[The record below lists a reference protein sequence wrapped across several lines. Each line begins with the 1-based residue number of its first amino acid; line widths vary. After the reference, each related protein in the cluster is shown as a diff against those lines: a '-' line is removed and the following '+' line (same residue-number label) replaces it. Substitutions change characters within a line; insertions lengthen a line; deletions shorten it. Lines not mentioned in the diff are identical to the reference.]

1 MNVDD
6 LLDVLGNESRRRILY
21 LLSQRPCYVS
31 EIAYRLKMA
40 PKVVLEHL
48 DKLERVGLV
57 KSFEEGKRRYY
68 YIDRSLRLEV
78 TLTPHNFS
86 AKLIE
91 NGNVDEK
98 DIYDVIRNIDEV
110 KYIDGLRDLSDTIR
124 RMKRMQDV
132 LSKLQYRINSKITKM
147 LEDLI
152 ATLEKFTRDDVE
164 KIVLYGLIKG
174 LSVFEIADYFGLMYS
189 DVESA
194 LRRLESRGLVERF
207 IENGRVV
214 WRFRG

>member
-110 KYIDGLRDLSDTIR
+110 KYIEGLRDLSDTIR

>member
-6 LLDVLGNESRRRILY
+6 LLDILGNESRRKILH

-31 EIAYRLKMA
+31 EIAYCLKMA

-48 DKLERVGLV
+48 DKLERVGIV
-57 KSFEEGKRRYY
+57 RSFEEGKRRYY
-68 YIDRSLRLEV
+68 YIDKSLRLEV

-98 DIYDVIRNIDEV
+98 DIYYVIENIEKV
-110 KYIDGLRDLSDTIR
+110 NYIEGLREFSDTIS

-132 LSKLQYRINSKITKM
+132 LSKLQYRINSKITEM

-174 LSVFEIADYFGLMYS
+174 LNVFEIADYFGLMYS

-194 LRRLESRGLVERF
+194 LRRLENRGLVERLV
-207 IENGRVV
+207 ENGRIV
-214 WRFRG
+214 WKFRR